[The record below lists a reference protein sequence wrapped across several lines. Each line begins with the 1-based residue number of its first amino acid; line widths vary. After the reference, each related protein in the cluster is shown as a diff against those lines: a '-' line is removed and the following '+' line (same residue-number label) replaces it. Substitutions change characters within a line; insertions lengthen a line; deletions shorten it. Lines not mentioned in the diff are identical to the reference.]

1 MKLFLFLFI
10 SVISISLF
18 AQADYRLIIQG
29 SIESPNLNP
38 VFSPDG
44 NKIAY
49 TQNNYKGIWIYNL
62 TDQSNTQLTDEDAAG
77 FGFKWSSDSKSILT
91 RVAKY
96 ENQKRFNAVK
106 IFDLETKSSQ
116 QLTEYKTMM
125 PYLPN
130 WFDGDSKILLPN
142 KTGDEVY
149 NSYIENQ
156 SSSNKIIVFERNNKI
171 IVKDVNKNDEI
182 TLTPIIDAQYL
193 NISISPDYSKI
204 VFEVVGG
211 NMFVINSDGTN
222 IIDLGKGNRP
232 RWSNDSKK
240 IIYMITQDD
249 GHEITSSD
257 IYSINIDGSSK
268 INLSN
273 TGELFEMNPCI
284 SPDSKSVVFDI
295 VNDGSIY
302 LMNIE

>member
-1 MKLFLFLFI
+1 MKINFLLLIIII
-10 SVISISLF
+10 SSISL
-18 AQADYRLIIQG
+18 AQPENKIIIQG
-29 SIESPNLNP
+29 SQESSLLNP
-38 VFSPDG
+38 IYSPDG

-49 TQNNYKGIWIYNL
+49 TQNNYKGIWIFDLQTKNIF
-62 TDQSNTQLTDEDAAG
+62 QLTDEDAAG

-116 QLTEYKTMM
+116 QLTDYKTMM

-130 WFDGDSKILLPN
+130 WFDGDSKILIPN
-142 KTGDEVY
+142 KNGYDVF
-149 NSYIENQ
+149 NFSIEKK
-156 SSSNKIIVFERNNKI
+156 SSSNNIIVFERNNKI

-182 TLTPIIDAQYL
+182 TLTPIAEAQYL

-204 VFEVVGG
+204 VFEVLGG
-211 NMFVINSDGTN
+211 NMFIINSDGTN

-240 IIYMITQDD
+240 IIYMITQDN

-257 IYSINIDGSSK
+257 IFVINSDGSSK
-268 INLSN
+268 NNLTN
-273 TGELFEMNPCI
+273 TTELFEMNPCF
-284 SPDSKSVVFDI
+284 SPDSKSVVYDLI
-295 VNDGSIY
+295 NDGSIY